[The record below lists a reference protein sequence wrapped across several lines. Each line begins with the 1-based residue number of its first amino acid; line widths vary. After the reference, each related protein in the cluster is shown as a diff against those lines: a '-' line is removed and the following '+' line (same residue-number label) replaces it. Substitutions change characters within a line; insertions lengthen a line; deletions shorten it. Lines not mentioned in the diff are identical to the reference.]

1 MKKWV
6 GLLVVLV
13 VVLVALLLY
22 SNKTRSCYP
31 LKGTEIPKII
41 WSFWDSDEIP
51 PFIQK
56 CVYTWKKFNPEYT
69 INFMTKSTL
78 GKYLGEEEAQN
89 LINWKFN
96 DSPQRLSDLVR
107 LSAVSKFGGIWVDA
121 SVVCF
126 KSFNWISEEQS
137 DCIVFSIKE
146 LSEDPTIES
155 WFIAATPEHSYV
167 VAWNKEFR
175 GIDQY
180 ESVDEYITKSGTNQ
194 DAIAYNVNYLVV
206 YLCARKVYHDLG
218 EDSVKILGAAQ
229 GPYEYMVKGGIKSLC
244 DSRNSFAKFRKDERA
259 EMTPEVEACI
269 FNPGEKQDAPDNN

>member
-1 MKKWV
+1 MKRWV
-6 GLLVVLV
+6 LLVVMVLLILLV
-13 VVLVALLLY
+13 W
-22 SNKTRSCYP
+22 SQTRSCYP
-31 LKGTEIPKII
+31 VKEGKEIPKII
-41 WSFWDSDEIP
+41 WTFWDSDEIP
-51 PFIQK
+51 PFVQK
-56 CVYTWKKFNPEYT
+56 CIDSWKKFNPDYT
-69 INFMTKSTL
+69 VNLMTKSTL
-78 GKYLGEEEAQN
+78 GKYLGDEEAQK
-89 LINWKFN
+89 LIDWKFN

-107 LSAVSKFGGIWVDA
+107 LSAVSKFGGIWLDA

-126 KSFNWISEEQS
+126 KSFNWLADEQS
-137 DCIVFSIKE
+137 DCVVFSIKE
-146 LSEDPTIES
+146 LSNDPTIES
-155 WFIAATPEHSYV
+155 WFIASTPEHPYV
-167 VAWNKEFR
+167 IAWNKEFR

-180 ESVDEYITKSGTNQ
+180 ESVDEYIKVSGTNQ

-269 FNPGEKQDAPDNN
+269 FNPDKQQNASDGS